1 MPFDLVVRARRSLRA
16 DDARGSRVVARS
28 TPATNDDD
36 DGDVETILDHPF
48 RRASRDLRTR
58 RVVFAASIESRA
70 RARVVVV
77 VAAAALLARRD
88 IESIASDVPAPSPS
102 PSPQTGRFIPEKSN
116 IWRDCVDGYHDWV
129 KEHIA
134 EGAPLDES
142 DHCGDPPMLLAAG
155 NGHTAVCDLLINEV
169 RAI

>member
-1 MPFDLVVRARRSLRA
+1 MVERKKNSPPLFTANSTHLKRVAHEREERPRRLRRDLVRAE
-16 DDARGSRVVARS
+16 
-28 TPATNDDD
+28 P
-36 DGDVETILDHPF
+36 
-48 RRASRDLRTR
+48 RAS
-58 RVVFAASIESRA
+58 

-88 IESIASDVPAPSPS
+88 IESIASDIPAPSPS

>member
-1 MPFDLVVRARRSLRA
+1 
-16 DDARGSRVVARS
+16 
-28 TPATNDDD
+28 
-36 DGDVETILDHPF
+36 
-48 RRASRDLRTR
+48 
-58 RVVFAASIESRA
+58 
-70 RARVVVV
+70 
-77 VAAAALLARRD
+77 
-88 IESIASDVPAPSPS
+88 
-102 PSPQTGRFIPEKSN
+102 
-116 IWRDCVDGYHDWV
+116 V